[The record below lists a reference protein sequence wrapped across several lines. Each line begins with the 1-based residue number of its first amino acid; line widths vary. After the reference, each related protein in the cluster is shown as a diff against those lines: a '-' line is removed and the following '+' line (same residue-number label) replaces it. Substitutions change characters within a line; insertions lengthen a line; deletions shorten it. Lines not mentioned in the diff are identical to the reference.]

1 MTRAF
6 RLWSGSFREPLKRPR
21 DTVTFRAGHTWT
33 LRINDNGNFELGD
46 SVVASNGN
54 TKETLRVVEVDRETG
69 TVTLA

>member
-21 DTVTFRAGHTWT
+21 DTVTFGRTWT
-33 LRINDNGNFELGD
+33 LRISDNGNFELGEP
-46 SVVASNGN
+46 VVAHDGN
-54 TKETLRVVEVDRETG
+54 TKTTLKVVEVDREAG